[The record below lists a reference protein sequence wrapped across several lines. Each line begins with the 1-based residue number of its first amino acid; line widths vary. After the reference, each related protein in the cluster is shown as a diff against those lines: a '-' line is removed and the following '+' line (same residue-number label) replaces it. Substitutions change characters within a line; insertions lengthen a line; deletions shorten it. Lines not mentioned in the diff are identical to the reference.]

1 MNRYKN
7 GFLTILFLIG
17 ITSAA
22 LAYMGAKESSVSS
35 PLAPVGRSG
44 GNDIITVHR
53 ALTQDKVMKGTEGNV
68 SVALT
73 LSAKNF
79 QLSTANKIQPVDL
92 VVVLDRSGSMSG
104 RKLHDAKKAVINLLD
119 QLTYQDRISI
129 ITYSNGV
136 EILSRLVHLNDSSR
150 ENLSSL
156 VNRISS
162 GGGTNLGGGLKNG
175 IAALM
180 QTSETDRQRKVIL
193 ISDGLAN
200 HGITNPSELGAMAAN
215 GSEYNLA
222 VSTVGVG
229 YDFNEVLMTTIAD
242 HGAGNYYFLE
252 SPQDFARVF
261 EKEFKTTRNVAAAGI
276 EVRVPLRDGV
286 QLTGAGGFPVRIE
299 DNVAIIRPGNLLAG
313 QQRKIFLSYQVP
325 TEQERTF
332 SLGNIEI
339 HYQHDGESE
348 IVIDPE
354 ELSIA
359 CVQNQDEVIASIDET
374 VWTEQVLK
382 EDYSRLKE
390 NVATAI
396 RTGKKD
402 EALQAIEEY
411 ENRNSSIN
419 SSVDSDKVSQNLEKD
434 VNALRQ
440 TVQSTFAG
448 APAAVAEK
456 KKQHAKSLQ
465 YESYQVRRDKK

>member
-1 MNRYKN
+1 MNRFKN

-22 LAYMGAKESSVSS
+22 LAYMGVNESSVSS
-35 PLAPVGRSG
+35 PVAPVGRSG
-44 GNDIITVHR
+44 GDDIITIHT
-53 ALTQDKVMKGTEGNV
+53 ALTQDKVMKGTDGNV

-79 QLSTANKIQPVDL
+79 ELSTANKVQPVDL
-92 VVVLDRSGSMSG
+92 VVVLDRSGSMNG

-119 QLTYQDRISI
+119 HLTHQDRIAI

-136 EILSRLVHLNDSSR
+136 EILSQLVHVNDSSR

-156 VNRISS
+156 VNRINS

-200 HGITNPSELGAMAAN
+200 HGITNPAQLGAMAAN

-242 HGAGNYYFLE
+242 HGAGNYHFLE

-276 EVRVPLRDGV
+276 EVRVPLRDGL
-286 QLTGAGGFPVRIE
+286 QLTGAGGFPIRIK
-299 DNVAIIRPGNLLAG
+299 DNVAVIRPGNLMAG
-313 QQRKIFLSYQVP
+313 QQRKIFLSYHVP
-325 TEQERTF
+325 TGQERTF

-339 HYQHDGESE
+339 HYQHDGKSE

-396 RTGKKD
+396 RIGKKD
-402 EALQAIEEY
+402 EALRAIEEY
-411 ENRNSSIN
+411 ENRNASIN
-419 SSVDSDKVSQNLEKD
+419 SSVDSDKVSQNLEED
-434 VNALRQ
+434 VEVLRQ
-440 TVQSTFAG
+440 SVQSTFAG

-456 KKQHAKSLQ
+456 KKQHAKNLQ

>member
-1 MNRYKN
+1 
-7 GFLTILFLIG
+7 
-17 ITSAA
+17 
-22 LAYMGAKESSVSS
+22 
-35 PLAPVGRSG
+35 
-44 GNDIITVHR
+44 
-53 ALTQDKVMKGTEGNV
+53 
-68 SVALT
+68 
-73 LSAKNF
+73 
-79 QLSTANKIQPVDL
+79 
-92 VVVLDRSGSMSG
+92 MSG

-136 EILSRLVHLNDSSR
+136 EILSGLVHVNDSSR

-156 VNRISS
+156 VKRINS

-200 HGITNPSELGAMAAN
+200 HGITNPAELGAMAAN

-229 YDFNEVLMTTIAD
+229 YDFNEILMTTIAD